1 MSIKYPAQIDDQTSL
16 PVVVD
21 KTPISPAIIN
31 KLRQAILAIESELGV
46 KPGGLNSTVK
56 AKLDSLSN
64 IINNLNNI
72 ELAGDLGG
80 ETNSP
85 KIIGIQGRPISTI
98 EPEIGQ
104 SLLWNGISWIPA
116 NVGGGSG
123 VIGPTGPQ
131 GIQGPTGVQG
141 PAGSNGSNG
150 ATGAQGATGPQGP
163 TGNAG
168 STGVTG
174 ATGPAGRTGAT
185 GPQGVTGATG
195 PQGVTGATGPQGP
208 QGSPGIGG
216 GSSSGIYVN
225 NQGVTLGLFNL
236 VNFTGPGVT
245 GVATGSMVNIIIP
258 AASGLQGS
266 PGVTGLQGAT
276 GIAGVTGATGPQG
289 VTGATGPQGIPGVTG
304 VTGSTGPQGIQ
315 GSPGITGLTGA
326 TGPQGAQG
334 SPGITGIIGATGPQG
349 AQGITGA
356 TGPQGAQGVTGATG
370 PQGPQGVTGATG
382 PAGSLGFTGQTGMGQ
397 LYGYSQAGVSG
408 LYGGG
413 VIDILGAQTKNISN
427 PYGNTISEEYGI
439 ITTDISKEIA
449 YAFALATGSIY
460 QAKISL
466 IGTVS
471 GANQALS
478 YSWDFDVTTASGST
492 VRWLPSGATGPI
504 ITKYINENNLLG
516 ATCFA
521 TGFTGYVAVQG
532 TGVIKWY
539 GIAVRPRVL
548 G

>member
-1 MSIKYPAQIDDQTSL
+1 
-16 PVVVD
+16 
-21 KTPISPAIIN
+21 
-31 KLRQAILAIESELGV
+31 
-46 KPGGLNSTVK
+46 
-56 AKLDSLSN
+56 
-64 IINNLNNI
+64 
-72 ELAGDLGG
+72 
-80 ETNSP
+80 
-85 KIIGIQGRPISTI
+85 
-98 EPEIGQ
+98 
-104 SLLWNGISWIPA
+104 
-116 NVGGGSG
+116 
-123 VIGPTGPQ
+123 
-131 GIQGPTGVQG
+131 
-141 PAGSNGSNG
+141 
-150 ATGAQGATGPQGP
+150 
-163 TGNAG
+163 
-168 STGVTG
+168 
-174 ATGPAGRTGAT
+174 
-185 GPQGVTGATG
+185 
-195 PQGVTGATGPQGP
+195 
-208 QGSPGIGG
+208 
-216 GSSSGIYVN
+216 
-225 NQGVTLGLFNL
+225 
-236 VNFTGPGVT
+236 
-245 GVATGSMVNIIIP
+245 
-258 AASGLQGS
+258 
-266 PGVTGLQGAT
+266 
-276 GIAGVTGATGPQG
+276 
-289 VTGATGPQGIPGVTG
+289 
-304 VTGSTGPQGIQ
+304 
-315 GSPGITGLTGA
+315 
-326 TGPQGAQG
+326 
-334 SPGITGIIGATGPQG
+334 
-349 AQGITGA
+349 
-356 TGPQGAQGVTGATG
+356 
-370 PQGPQGVTGATG
+370 
-382 PAGSLGFTGQTGMGQ
+382 MGQ

>member
-131 GIQGPTGVQG
+131 GIQGP
-141 PAGSNGSNG
+141 AGSNGSNG

-245 GVATGSMVNIIIP
+245 GVATGSTVNIIIP

-289 VTGATGPQGIPGVTG
+289 VTGATGPQGAQGVTG
-304 VTGSTGPQGIQ
+304 F
-315 GSPGITGLTGA
+315 

-334 SPGITGIIGATGPQG
+334 SPGITGVTGPTGPAGRTGVTGATGPTG
-349 AQGITGA
+349 PAGRTGVTGA
-356 TGPQGAQGVTGATG
+356 TGPQGAQGS
-370 PQGPQGVTGATG
+370 PGVTGATG

>member
-16 PVVVD
+16 PIVVD
-21 KTPISPAIIN
+21 KTPISPAVIN

-131 GIQGPTGVQG
+131 GIQGPTGAQG

-163 TGNAG
+163 TGSA
-168 STGVTG
+168 G

-185 GPQGVTGATG
+185 GTQGVTGATG

-208 QGSPGIGG
+208 QGSPGVGG

-236 VNFTGPGVT
+236 INFTGPGVT

-258 AASGLQGS
+258 LASGLQGS

-276 GIAGVTGATGPQG
+276 GIAGVTGVTGPQGAQG
-289 VTGATGPQGIPGVTG
+289 VTGATGPQGAQGVTG
-304 VTGSTGPQGIQ
+304 FTGPQ
-315 GSPGITGLTGA
+315 GSPGITGV
-326 TGPQGAQG
+326 
-334 SPGITGIIGATGPQG
+334 
-349 AQGITGA
+349 TGA

-370 PQGPQGVTGATG
+370 PTGPAGRTGVTGATG
-382 PAGSLGFTGQTGMGQ
+382 PTGPAGRTGVTGATGPQGAQGSPGVTGATGATGPAGNLGFTGQTGMGQ

-413 VIDILGAQTKNISN
+413 VIDVLGAQTKNISN